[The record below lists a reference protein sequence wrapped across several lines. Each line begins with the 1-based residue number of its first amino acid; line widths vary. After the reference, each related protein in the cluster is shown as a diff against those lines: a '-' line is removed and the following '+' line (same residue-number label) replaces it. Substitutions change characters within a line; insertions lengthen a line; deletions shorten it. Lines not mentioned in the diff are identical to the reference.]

1 MSELT
6 RLSPGA
12 VKVIK
17 GVKFGVLS
25 PDEIRKMSVV
35 EVQMPDTYDE
45 SGEPIPGGLM
55 DGRLGT
61 LEPGQRCRT
70 CGNRDPFCPGHF
82 GHIELAVPVIH
93 VEFVKI
99 IHDLLRATCRR
110 CGRLRIPDDVCP
122 LCGGFLSF
130 NREAGVYVCRSCKEP
145 TPDGREEP
153 TTFTPE
159 ELAKAKKNMTEEAQ
173 KVYATTVTIEK
184 LKKRMQRLE
193 AMLGKVPESF
203 YKFVLKEAMKHKECP
218 HCGAPNYKIEL
229 IKPTTFHEHVEGG
242 GVQHLTPSA
251 VRERLERIPDE
262 DLVLL
267 GIDPKSARPEWMVL
281 TVLPVPPVYVR
292 PAITLETGIRSE
304 DDLTHKLVDI
314 LRVNQRLKEDLE
326 SGAPPLIIQDLSELL
341 AYHVN
346 TYFDNEISGAPPAK
360 HRSGRVLKAL
370 AQRLKG
376 KVGRFRGHLTG
387 KRVDFSARTVISP
400 DPNIDINEVGVPV
413 EIAMKLWVPE
423 RVTPWNLEKMRE
435 LVRNGPDRHPGA
447 VYVITPDGRKLRLEF
462 VKDLDELAEQ
472 IGPGWVVERH
482 LMDGDIVLFNRQP
495 SLHRMSIMAH
505 RVRVLPY
512 KTFRLHLCA
521 CPPYNADFDGDE
533 MNLHVPRSEE
543 ARAEARLLLQVQ
555 DHILSPRFGGPII
568 GAIRDFLS
576 MAYLLTRKSTYL
588 TKDEVCRLLA
598 AAGYEGPLP
607 EPDVK
612 EPVELWSG
620 KKIFSIFLPK
630 DFNYTFKAK
639 TCRSCSVCLKEKCPY
654 DAYVVIKN
662 GQLICGTI
670 DKNAIGAEQ
679 TEGLLHRLV
688 KDYGTEFARDFLNR
702 LCRLLNVFGT
712 MKGFTYG
719 YDELKLPDEVMEK
732 IREVLGKAEEKVNEL
747 IEQYRA
753 GTLKPLPG
761 MTLEESLENYIMDVL
776 SKAREEAGKIAD
788 DYFTMDNAGTI
799 MTRTGARGSKLNIGQ
814 MSANVGQQS
823 VRGRRITRGY
833 TNRTLPHFK
842 PGDVSP
848 KARGFV
854 YSCFRDGLDPIEF
867 FFHAMGGRDGLV
879 DTAVRTQQSG
889 YMQRRLIHALEHL
902 KVEYDGTVRT
912 PTGRIVQFRYGEDG
926 VDPAKSDHGK
936 AVNVARLVEQV
947 KLAVGPGEPAPEDYI
962 EARLAEVEHELTKA
976 IRDELREELRKARLS
991 KEGVDRAVELAVL
1004 RYKRALVEP
1013 GEAVGVVTAQSIGE
1027 PGTQMTLRTFHYAG
1041 VREQNVT
1048 LGLPRLIEIVDARR
1062 QPSTPIMEIRLDE
1075 EHRKSEEKARE
1086 VAKRIVH
1093 TTVGSVTRNIYK
1105 DILRECVVLDLDEDI
1120 MADRDIT
1127 VDEVVRAIE
1136 TGLKCTVDV
1145 EGLRLYVKPKSGE
1158 AKALRRLIEK
1168 LPSVHIKG
1176 VPGIKRVIV
1185 DKDMM
1190 TGEWFI
1196 RADGSNLRGVIEV
1209 EGVDPT
1215 RTYTND
1221 IHEIASVL
1229 GIEAARNA
1237 IIREAKGVLDEQ
1249 GLDVDVRHIM
1259 LVADTMTNT
1268 GVVRQIGRH
1277 GVAGEKASVLARA
1290 AFETPIVN
1298 LVKAAVRGEV
1308 DELKGV
1314 TENILIGQPIP
1325 VGTGAVTLFMS
1336 LMPKEAGS

>member
-6 RLSPGA
+6 RLLPGA

-99 IHDLLRATCRR
+99 IHDLLRATCRY
-110 CGRLRIPDDVCP
+110 CGRLRIPDGICP
-122 LCGGFLSF
+122 LCGGILRF
-130 NREAGVYVCRSCKEP
+130 NREVGTYTCQKCS
-145 TPDGREEP
+145 TS
-153 TTFTPE
+153 FTPE

-173 KVYATTVTIEK
+173 KAYATTMTIEK
-184 LKKRMQRLE
+184 LKKRMERLE

-218 HCGAPNYKIEL
+218 HCGTPNYKIEL
-229 IKPTTFHEHVEGG
+229 IKPTTFHEHTET

-262 DLVLL
+262 DLILL

-314 LRVNQRLKEDLE
+314 LRINQRLKEDLE

-346 TYFDNEISGAPPAK
+346 TYFDNEISGVPSAK

-413 EIAMKLWVPE
+413 EIAMKLRVPE

-435 LVRNGPDRHPGA
+435 LVRNGPDRYPGA

-533 MNLHVPRSEE
+533 MNLHVPQSEE

-654 DAYVVIKN
+654 DAYVVIKD

-719 YDELKLPDEVMEK
+719 YDELKLPDEVVEK
-732 IREVLGKAEEKVNEL
+732 IREVLRNAEEKVNEL

-788 DYFTMDNAGTI
+788 EYFIMDNAGTI

-912 PTGRIVQFRYGEDG
+912 PTGCIVQFRYGEDG

-936 AVNVARLVEQV
+936 AVNVVRLVEQV

-962 EARLAEVEHELTKA
+962 EERLAQVEHELTKA

-991 KEGVDRAVELAVL
+991 KEGVDRAIELAVI

-1086 VAKRIVH
+1086 VAKRIIH
-1093 TTVGSVTRNIYK
+1093 TTVESVTKDIYR
-1105 DILRECVVLDLDEDI
+1105 DILRECVVLDLDEDM
-1120 MADRDIT
+1120 MADRDVT

-1136 TGLKCTVDV
+1136 TSLKCTVDV
-1145 EGLRLYVKPKSGE
+1145 EGLRLYVRPKSGE

-1185 DKDMM
+1185 DKDSM

-1196 RADGSNLRGVIEV
+1196 RADGSNLRGVIDV

-1221 IHEIASVL
+1221 IHEVASVL

-1249 GLDVDVRHIM
+1249 GLDVDIRHIM

-1308 DELKGV
+1308 DELRGV